1 VRVQKVSFYFFVI
14 MPAKTQK
21 KSSPVVNSDEEEPSM
36 LDLIK
41 DMSTQL
47 KGLTSKIDNIESEFK
62 GLKVMLTDLKN
73 ENKQLKA
80 DARENERKIAELSD
94 HNNKLEDR
102 LNSLEQHHRGWSAR
116 ILNIPLPEGESAND
130 TIRDTVYSL
139 ALLPILK
146 GAVAKKL
153 LREVPT
159 AEQLLEV
166 CHVLPGKPGNPRPII
181 MRFYN
186 RNVRDIIF
194 RMKKFFA
201 PGEGA
206 DGAGSGAARGEPGLG
221 NTCVAG
227 AGASGTGAAGGGD
240 PGGFEGR
247 GRYAYPLYEDLTR
260 AAFLKLRAISQD
272 SRVKSCW
279 STKGQIKFIL
289 HSNVK
294 EIKKVSSLLEPL
306 DTILK

>member
-1 VRVQKVSFYFFVI
+1 
-14 MPAKTQK
+14 
-21 KSSPVVNSDEEEPSM
+21 
-36 LDLIK
+36 
-41 DMSTQL
+41 
-47 KGLTSKIDNIESEFK
+47 
-62 GLKVMLTDLKN
+62 MLTDLKN

-80 DARENERKIAELSD
+80 DARENERKIAELSE

-116 ILNIPLPEGESAND
+116 ILNIPLPEGETDND
-130 TIRDTVYSL
+130 TVRDTVYSL

-146 GAVAKKL
+146 GAVTKKL

-166 CHVLPGKPGNPRPII
+166 CHVLPGKPGNHRPII

-201 PGEGA
+201 PREGA
-206 DGAGSGAARGEPGLG
+206 DGAGNGAARGKPGFAG
-221 NTCVAG
+221 NTGVAG
-227 AGASGTGAAGGGD
+227 AGASGAGAAGGGD

-289 HSNVK
+289 HSNMK

-306 DTILK
+306 DSILK

>member
-1 VRVQKVSFYFFVI
+1 

-21 KSSPVVNSDEEEPSM
+21 KSSPVANSDEEEPSM

-41 DMSTQL
+41 DMSNQL
-47 KGLTSKIDNIESEFK
+47 RGLTSKIDNIESEFK

-80 DARENERKIAELSD
+80 DARENERRIAELSD

-116 ILNIPLPEGESAND
+116 ILNIPLPEGETDND
-130 TIRDTVYSL
+130 TVRDTVYSL
-139 ALLPILK
+139 ALLPILQ
-146 GAVAKKL
+146 GAVSKKL
-153 LREVPT
+153 LREVPS

-166 CHVLPGKPGNPRPII
+166 CHVLPGKPGYPRPII

-201 PGEGA
+201 PREGA
-206 DGAGSGAARGEPGLG
+206 DGAGSGAARGGPGSAG
-221 NTCVAG
+221 NTGVAG
-227 AGASGTGAAGGGD
+227 AGASGAGAAGGGD

>member
-1 VRVQKVSFYFFVI
+1 

-21 KSSPVVNSDEEEPSM
+21 KSSPVANSNEEEPSM

-47 KGLTSKIDNIESEFK
+47 RGLTSKIDNIESEFK

-102 LNSLEQHHRGWSAR
+102 LNSFEQHHRGWSAR
-116 ILNIPLPEGESAND
+116 ILNIPLPEGETDNN
-130 TIRDTVYSL
+130 TVRDTVYSL

-146 GAVAKKL
+146 GAVTKKL
-153 LREVPT
+153 LREVPS

-166 CHVLPGKPGNPRPII
+166 CHVLPGKPGYPRPII

-186 RNVRDIIF
+186 RNVPDIIF

-201 PGEGA
+201 PREGA
-206 DGAGSGAARGEPGLG
+206 DGAGSGAARGGPDSPATPALL
-221 NTCVAG
+221 
-227 AGASGTGAAGGGD
+227 
-240 PGGFEGR
+240 GR
-247 GRYAYPLYEDLTR
+247 GPPVPELRVAETRGDLREEGVTHTPSMR
-260 AAFLKLRAISQD
+260 TLP
-272 SRVKSCW
+272 
-279 STKGQIKFIL
+279 
-289 HSNVK
+289 
-294 EIKKVSSLLEPL
+294 EPRF
-306 DTILK
+306 

>member
-1 VRVQKVSFYFFVI
+1 
-14 MPAKTQK
+14 
-21 KSSPVVNSDEEEPSM
+21 M

-41 DMSTQL
+41 DMSNQL
-47 KGLTSKIDNIESEFK
+47 RGLTSKIDNIESEFK

-80 DARENERKIAELSD
+80 DARENERKIAELSE

-116 ILNIPLPEGESAND
+116 ILNIPLPEGETDND
-130 TIRDTVYSL
+130 TVRDTVYSL

-146 GAVAKKL
+146 GAVTKKL
-153 LREVPT
+153 LRVVPT

-201 PGEGA
+201 PREGA
-206 DGAGSGAARGEPGLG
+206 DGAGNGAARGEPGFAG
-221 NTCVAG
+221 NTGVAG
-227 AGASGTGAAGGGD
+227 AGASGAGAAGGGD

-289 HSNVK
+289 HSNMK

-306 DTILK
+306 DSILK

>member
-1 VRVQKVSFYFFVI
+1 MT
-14 MPAKTQK
+14 MPAKKDTQK
-21 KSSPVVNSDEEEPSM
+21 KSSAVVNSDEEEPSM

-47 KGLTSKIDNIESEFK
+47 RGLTSKMDNIETEVK

-80 DARENERKIAELSD
+80 EARENERKIAELSD

-116 ILNIPLPEGESAND
+116 ILNIPLPEGEHDND
-130 TIRDTVYSL
+130 SVRDTVYSL

-146 GAVAKKL
+146 GAVSKKL

-166 CHVLPGKPGNPRPII
+166 CHVLPGKPGQPRPII

-186 RNVRDIIF
+186 RNVRDIVF
-194 RMKKFFA
+194 RMKKYFA
-201 PGEGA
+201 PREGSDGVGGGAASSGPGFAGNTGVAAARASSAGA
-206 DGAGSGAARGEPGLG
+206 D
-221 NTCVAG
+221 
-227 AGASGTGAAGGGD
+227 GGGD

-260 AAFLKLRAISQD
+260 AAFMKMRALSQD

-279 STKGQIKFIL
+279 SIKGQIKFIL